1 MKRTRQHYVIC
12 FVYFAGQP
20 LLQNGIDSRF
30 SAIYGNPYLRTN
42 SSILP
47 PLPPPS
53 TANPAATPAPPPYH
67 APRNHMNTMANGGVM
82 GSLKNFGTPSSII
95 SGHNGPA
102 SVSGSSSNLTASSNT
117 LAATPL
123 ANQQSSVGTPSG
135 VAASTA
141 PTTAQSP
148 SGQFILP
155 SNGNVTKK
163 GALATHV

>member
-1 MKRTRQHYVIC
+1 MIL
-12 FVYFAGQP
+12 GQS

-42 SSILP
+42 SSVLP

-67 APRNHMNTMANGGVM
+67 APRNHANTNGIGVM
-82 GSLKNFGTPSSII
+82 GSLKNFGAAASII
-95 SGHNGPA
+95 SSSNGLA
-102 SVSGSSSNLTASSNT
+102 SVSGSSSNLTSSSNT

-123 ANQQSSVGTPSG
+123 AQPTASTPSSMATS
-135 VAASTA
+135 VA
-141 PTTAQSP
+141 TTAQSP
-148 SGQFILP
+148 PGQFILP
-155 SNGNVTKK
+155 SNSNGVAKK

>member
-1 MKRTRQHYVIC
+1 M
-12 FVYFAGQP
+12 
-20 LLQNGIDSRF
+20 QNGIDSRF

-67 APRNHMNTMANGGVM
+67 APRNHANLMGNGVM
-82 GSLKNFGTPSSII
+82 GSLKNFGNANSILT
-95 SGHNGPA
+95 STNGPA

-123 ANQQSSVGTPSG
+123 QQQPQVGTPSG
-135 VAASTA
+135 GLSSNA
-141 PTTAQSP
+141 TTAQSP

-155 SNGNVTKK
+155 SNGNAAKK

>member
-1 MKRTRQHYVIC
+1 M
-12 FVYFAGQP
+12 
-20 LLQNGIDSRF
+20 LQNGIDSRF

-67 APRNHMNTMANGGVM
+67 APRAHSNTNGIGVN
-82 GSLKNFGTPSSII
+82 SLKNFSCGTGASIL
-95 SGHNGPA
+95 SGVNNTGGPG

-117 LAATPL
+117 LAAMTPL
-123 ANQQSSVGTPSG
+123 TQAPIMAQQSIAMT
-135 VAASTA
+135 TA
-141 PTTAQSP
+141 PTSMTTTAQSP

-155 SNGNVTKK
+155 SNGNTKK

>member
-1 MKRTRQHYVIC
+1 MRWVN
-12 FVYFAGQP
+12 FSVYFSGQS

-67 APRNHMNTMANGGVM
+67 APRNHGLNNGGIKNYGTALANAAIVANGCG
-82 GSLKNFGTPSSII
+82 
-95 SGHNGPA
+95 

-117 LAATPL
+117 LAAMTPL
-123 ANQQSSVGTPSG
+123 TQNATATPLQMAAANSNV
-135 VAASTA
+135 
-141 PTTAQSP
+141 AQSP

-155 SNGNVTKK
+155 SNGNVKK
-163 GALATHV
+163 GAGVALATHV